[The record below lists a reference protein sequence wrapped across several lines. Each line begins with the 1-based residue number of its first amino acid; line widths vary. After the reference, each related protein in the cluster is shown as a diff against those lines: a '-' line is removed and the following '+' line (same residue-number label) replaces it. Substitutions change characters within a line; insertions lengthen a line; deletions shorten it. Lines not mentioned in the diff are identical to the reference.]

1 MNNICIS
8 KVGCKANNTSMEEIF
23 VLLLFLN
30 KVDIAST
37 KESLIDKGYIAT
49 DYDKVSK
56 PSGFRVT
63 AKGAEL
69 INKVII
75 DSEKYNSTDE
85 DSLLALAKE
94 LKELFPKGKKPGTN
108 YYWTEGAPLIVRR
121 LKLFFKKYSKYPN
134 EDIVKATKAYV
145 SSFNGDYTWMRL
157 LKYFILKES
166 KNALGEV
173 ESASDLLN
181 YLENKDQI
189 NINSNDWLDRV
200 I

>member
-1 MNNICIS
+1 MNNIYVS
-8 KVGCKANNTSMEEIF
+8 KTGCKTNNTSMEEIF

-30 KVDIAST
+30 KVNIDST
-37 KESLIDKGYIAT
+37 KKSLIDKGYIAT
-49 DYDKVSK
+49 DYDIESK
-56 PSGFRVT
+56 PIGFRIT
-63 AKGAEL
+63 AKGGEL

-75 DSEKYNSTDE
+75 DSEKYSSTDE
-85 DSLLALAKE
+85 DSLLTLAKE

-121 LKLFFKKYSKYPN
+121 LKLFFKKYNKYPN
-134 EDIVKATKAYV
+134 EDIITATKAYV

-173 ESASDLLN
+173 ESTSDLLN
-181 YLENKDQI
+181 YIENKDQV
-189 NINSNDWLDRV
+189 NTNSNDWLDRV